1 MKKIY
6 FFLITL
12 YQVFSLPVLAQLDNT
27 FSGDGRASA
36 VVGQISN
43 GHNML
48 IQPLDQKIVVV
59 GNYVDGAATGIA
71 LARFTST
78 GGLDPNFGT
87 GGKVEISY
95 GSEVATINPFCIGI
109 QSNGSIVVAFELQ
122 EPDLSMFAILI
133 RLTSTGKVDYGFSP
147 AGYIKLATPYQVVS
161 LLVQSDD
168 KIVLGGYSGSQ
179 NGFVVERLTKDG
191 ALDAGYGQGGVFSC
205 ALETVEAMAFQSDGS
220 IIATGVPWSGN
231 FVQTIHLSIL
241 GKQDMSFGANGFSKL
256 TVNTNDYLQIGA
268 VTILGNNYILLTGSY
283 TPATA
288 HSQSRM
294 LVVELDPGGNL
305 NPFFAGNGKLGIPFP
320 NYEAGGVGAVELYE
334 GQIVAA
340 ASVSA
345 VGGGPTQVGLARITA
360 NGAIDPGFGTNGL
373 EITGWTNSSEY
384 AEPSTIA
391 LQKDQKIV
399 VGGNLGGSGLMAIRY
414 LNPILLPPPPVVD
427 AISPVQDNTL
437 SSTEAAIRLY
447 PNPASQTLNVQ
458 GLDPTTS
465 TLLEVT
471 DASGRIVLT
480 TRSASAVL
488 YSLEIGRLSAGHY
501 FLSLATQTKRQ
512 TLSFVKTR

>member
-1 MKKIY
+1 
-6 FFLITL
+6 
-12 YQVFSLPVLAQLDNT
+12 
-27 FSGDGRASA
+27 
-36 VVGQISN
+36 
-43 GHNML
+43 
-48 IQPLDQKIVVV
+48 
-59 GNYVDGAATGIA
+59 
-71 LARFTST
+71 
-78 GGLDPNFGT
+78 
-87 GGKVEISY
+87 
-95 GSEVATINPFCIGI
+95 
-109 QSNGSIVVAFELQ
+109 
-122 EPDLSMFAILI
+122 
-133 RLTSTGKVDYGFSP
+133 
-147 AGYIKLATPYQVVS
+147 
-161 LLVQSDD
+161 
-168 KIVLGGYSGSQ
+168 
-179 NGFVVERLTKDG
+179 
-191 ALDAGYGQGGVFSC
+191 
-205 ALETVEAMAFQSDGS
+205 
-220 IIATGVPWSGN
+220 VPWSGN

-241 GKQDMSFGANGFSKL
+241 GKQDMSFGSNGFSKL

-373 EITGWTNSSEY
+373 EITGWTNRSEY

-414 LNPILLPPPPVVD
+414 LNPIILPPPPVVD